1 MPSERHAV
9 ECWRR
14 LRLEK
19 CCLGYTAKLYR
30 GFSDASDTL
39 MDQIIGLLLDYTI
52 NMIIFLETHNI
63 IDYA

>member
-1 MPSERHAV
+1 MQWSVGDVSDWKSAALDTLPN
-9 ECWRR
+9 CI
-14 LRLEK
+14 
-19 CCLGYTAKLYR
+19 R